1 MSKAKM
7 QKMKTYTKM
16 QTGKK
21 VQKKN
26 LPKVI
31 SKNLPAW
38 IDAGLIAKTS
48 NGWYMKTS
56 NVDQATSAYKE
67 HLVKNEQPVVEEAPP
82 WVDAA
87 EEAIAQPAEEISEGD
102 APASALSVFTLSLGN
117 RAAAIIQMCDA
128 LASGQATLGVLQDIR
143 GQGLMILGDLNLLQP
158 VEGEMDESSV

>member
-1 MSKAKM
+1 
-7 QKMKTYTKM
+7 
-16 QTGKK
+16 
-21 VQKKN
+21 
-26 LPKVI
+26 
-31 SKNLPAW
+31 
-38 IDAGLIAKTS
+38 
-48 NGWYMKTS
+48 MKTS